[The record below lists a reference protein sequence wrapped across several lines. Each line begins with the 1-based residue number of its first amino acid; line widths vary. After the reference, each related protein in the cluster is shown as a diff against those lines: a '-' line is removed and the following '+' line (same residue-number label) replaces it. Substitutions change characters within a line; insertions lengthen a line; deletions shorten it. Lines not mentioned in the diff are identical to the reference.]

1 MLGNTPSR
9 GSRPVRCAIAA
20 ASLPLLGLLLGGC
33 ADGAAEPVAEETPV
47 IGDDGGAKWD
57 RDQLAV
63 IDTVEAYNDWY
74 RASLA
79 TAVDPQLDMR
89 TLRGLVAEP
98 YATDLGKQVSIQQ
111 STGLEMRGEHVYTP
125 REVTVDGDRATMVAC
140 WDSRDGEVVNT
151 YAKPEE
157 TVKPAPPTV
166 TTFTL
171 ESAPAAETGW
181 KINGRTASGRC

>member
-1 MLGNTPSR
+1 MLGTTPSR
-9 GSRPVRCAIAA
+9 GSRPVRRAVAA

-33 ADGAAEPVAEETPV
+33 AGTASEPATEDSPV
-47 IGDDGGAKWD
+47 IGDDGAATWD

-74 RASLA
+74 RDSLA
-79 TAVDPQLDMR
+79 TAVDPRLDMR
-89 TLRGLVAEP
+89 TLRGIVAEP

-125 REVTVDGDRATMVAC
+125 REVTVDGDRATMTAC

-166 TTFTL
+166 TTFAL

-181 KINGRTASGRC
+181 KITARTASGGC

>member
-9 GSRPVRCAIAA
+9 GSRPVRRAVAA
-20 ASLPLLGLLLGGC
+20 AFLPLLGLLLAGC
-33 ADGAAEPVAEETPV
+33 ADGAAEPAAEDTPV
-47 IGDDGGAKWD
+47 IGDDDGAKWD
-57 RDQLAV
+57 REQLAV
-63 IDTVEAYNDWY
+63 IDTIDAYNDWY
-74 RASLA
+74 RDSLA

-98 YATDLGKQVSIQQ
+98 YATELGKQVSIQQ

-140 WDSRDGEVVNT
+140 WDSRDGDVVNT

-171 ESAPAAETGW
+171 ESAPAADTGW
-181 KINGRTASGRC
+181 KISGRTASGRC